1 MQTQGKFRK
10 LPFLVITGSLLLS
23 LSILAG
29 AESDAV
35 RAIRASAATVPTNIP
50 GIYAYAAPPKGFNP
64 VTATDEEL
72 ATYGFPPRPDK
83 TANPAQYATW
93 ERAMNAAKI
102 HWNGQLKPVPG
113 GVRGMIPAGSSPLP
127 EAAQPETTGPKQIS
141 TNNASGV
148 IVSSGQKTFN
158 KNSIEDVIAEI
169 TVPTVEFPLATTAC
183 TGGGYSAISSVG
195 IDGFVFDTG
204 HGYGFD
210 PQLEGGVFEQVA
222 CSGDLYYF
230 AVTGWQGNY
239 NVAFNVNPGDVVY
252 AEAFTSGGSNS
263 GVLLGNL
270 TSGIYASYSVTTSG
284 IVGYTAN
291 WVVERPC
298 CGSND
303 QPVPLANTTS
313 IAFGGGFADTANQKF
328 FYPGSRASSTEVL
341 NMTDDAGDQTIE
353 QVTQG
358 STGDQGR
365 SGLWFDTLKCAAFGG
380 CVP

>member
-1 MQTQGKFRK
+1 MKSQHDKSGK
-10 LPFLVITGSLLLS
+10 LAMLAIAASLLLS
-23 LSILAG
+23 LTTLAA
-29 AESDAV
+29 AESDGA
-35 RAIRASAATVPTNIP
+35 RAIRASGGTVSTNIA
-50 GIYAYAAPPKGFNP
+50 GISAYAEPPKGFSP

-83 TANPAQYATW
+83 EAHPNEYAHW
-93 ERAMNAAKI
+93 ERAMKLARI
-102 HWNGQLKPVPG
+102 HWNGELKALPG
-113 GVRGMIPAGSSPLP
+113 GGLNIPSGASPLP
-127 EAAQPETTGPKQIS
+127 EAAQPEAGPKQIQ

-148 IVSSGQKTFN
+148 IVTSGQKTFN
-158 KNSIEDVIAEI
+158 KNSIEVVVAEI

-183 TGGGYSAISSVG
+183 TGGGYFAISSVG
-195 IDGFVFDTG
+195 IDGFVTDTG

-210 PQLEGGVFEQVA
+210 PQLEGGVFEQVS

-230 AVTGWQGNY
+230 AVIGWQGNY

-252 AEAFTSGGSNS
+252 AEAYTSGGSNS

-270 TSGIYASYSVTTSG
+270 TSGIYSSYSVKTSG

-298 CGSND
+298 CGGNNE
-303 QPVPLANTTS
+303 PVPLANTTN
-313 IAFGGGFADTANQKF
+313 IAFGGGFAYNPNQKF
-328 FYPGSRASSTEVL
+328 FDPGSQAGSTEVL

-358 STGDQGR
+358 STGRQGQ
-365 SGLWFDTLKCAAFGG
+365 SGLWFDTEQCASFGG
-380 CVP
+380 CTP

>member
-1 MQTQGKFRK
+1 MKSQHDKSGK
-10 LPFLVITGSLLLS
+10 LAMLAIAASLLLS
-23 LSILAG
+23 LTTLAA
-29 AESDAV
+29 AESDGA
-35 RAIRASAATVPTNIP
+35 RAIRASGGTVSTNIA
-50 GIYAYAAPPKGFNP
+50 GISAYAEPPKGFSP

-83 TANPAQYATW
+83 EAHPNEYAHW
-93 ERAMNAAKI
+93 ERAMKLARI
-102 HWNGQLKPVPG
+102 HWNGELKALPG
-113 GVRGMIPAGSSPLP
+113 GGLNIPSGASPLP
-127 EAAQPETTGPKQIS
+127 EAAQPEAGPKQIQ

-148 IVSSGQKTFN
+148 IVTSGQKTFN
-158 KNSIEDVIAEI
+158 KNSIEVVVAEI

-183 TGGGYSAISSVG
+183 AGEGYFAISSVG
-195 IDGFVFDTG
+195 IDGFVTDTG

-210 PQLEGGVFEQVA
+210 PQLEGGVFEQVS

-230 AVTGWQGNY
+230 AVIGWQGNY

-252 AEAFTSGGSNS
+252 AEAYTSGGSNS

-270 TSGIYASYSVTTSG
+270 TSGIYSSYSVKTSG

-298 CGSND
+298 CGGNNE
-303 QPVPLANTTS
+303 PVPLANTTN
-313 IAFGGGFADTANQKF
+313 IAFGGGFAYNANQKF
-328 FYPGSRASSTEVL
+328 FDPGSQAGSTEVL

-358 STGDQGR
+358 STGRQGQ
-365 SGLWFDTLKCAAFGG
+365 SGLWFDTEQCASFGG
-380 CVP
+380 CTP

>member
-1 MQTQGKFRK
+1 MKSQHDKSGK
-10 LPFLVITGSLLLS
+10 LAMLAIAASLLLS
-23 LSILAG
+23 LTTLAA
-29 AESDAV
+29 AESDGA
-35 RAIRASAATVPTNIP
+35 RAIRASGGTVSTNIA
-50 GIYAYAAPPKGFNP
+50 GISAYAEPPKGFSP

-83 TANPAQYATW
+83 EAHPNEYAHW
-93 ERAMNAAKI
+93 ERAMKLARI
-102 HWNGQLKPVPG
+102 HWNGELKALPG
-113 GVRGMIPAGSSPLP
+113 GGLNIPSGASPLP
-127 EAAQPETTGPKQIS
+127 EAAQPEAGPKQIQ

-148 IVSSGQKTFN
+148 IVTSGQKTFN
-158 KNSIEDVIAEI
+158 KNSIEVVVAEI

-183 TGGGYSAISSVG
+183 AGEGYFAISSVG
-195 IDGFVFDTG
+195 IDGFVTDTG

-210 PQLEGGVFEQVA
+210 PQLEGGVFEQVS

-230 AVTGWQGNY
+230 GVIGWQGNY

-252 AEAFTSGGSNS
+252 AEAYTSGGSNS

-270 TSGIYASYSVTTSG
+270 TSGIYSSYSVKTSG

-298 CGSND
+298 CGGNNE
-303 QPVPLANTTS
+303 PVPLANTTN
-313 IAFGGGFADTANQKF
+313 IAFGGGFAYNANQKF
-328 FYPGSRASSTEVL
+328 FDPGSQAGSTEVL

-358 STGDQGR
+358 STGRQGQ
-365 SGLWFDTLKCAAFGG
+365 SGLWFDTEQCASFGG
-380 CVP
+380 CTP